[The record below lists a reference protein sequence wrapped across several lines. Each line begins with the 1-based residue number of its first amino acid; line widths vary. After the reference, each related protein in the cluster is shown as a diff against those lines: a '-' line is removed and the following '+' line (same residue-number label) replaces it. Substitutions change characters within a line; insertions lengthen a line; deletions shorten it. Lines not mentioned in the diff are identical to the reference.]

1 MLQEIKVAGNTVNVK
16 LGGSMYAIDAAALRD
31 AIQSLIQK
39 DSKSFLF
46 DLSMVDYMDSTGLGL
61 FIFLEEELKK
71 KKGTLV
77 LKGLSGRVKILFE
90 RTRLYEVFTIL
101 P

>member
-1 MLQEIKVAGNTVNVK
+1 MLQEIKVAGNTVNVN

-39 DSKSFLF
+39 ESRNFLF

-77 LKGLSGRVKILFE
+77 LKGLSGRVKVLFE